1 MRVLILDGH
10 NLIHRARAGFH
21 RGDHS
26 VTFMFFR
33 SLRPLVEKMNPDKVY
48 FVLEGIPKKRIA
60 TDANYKANRKI
71 DNSDPKWQEMQD
83 FFRQKDECVELLYRA
98 FPFSIVRHP
107 DFEADD
113 IIAHY
118 ARLHKEDD
126 VIIASGDSD
135 FIQLLTDEN
144 PQIKLYHPIK
154 KDFVIPPD
162 YNYLEWKSIRG
173 DATDNVPG
181 IPRHGD
187 KTAEKI
193 MRNPD
198 LFAQKMEDPE
208 WKAHFELNLSLI
220 RIDPLT
226 DDEIAGIHVVEP
238 GLQTSLIQ
246 EQFQVWQFSFASKE
260 KPWNTFVQT
269 FSAVM

>member
-10 NLIHRARAGFH
+10 NLLHRARVGF
-21 RGDHS
+21 RKGDHAI
-26 VTFMFFR
+26 TFMFFR
-33 SLRPLVEKMNPDKVY
+33 SLRPLIEKMNPDKVY
-48 FVLEGIPKKRIA
+48 FVLEGSPKKRIEM
-60 TDANYKANRKI
+60 DPDYKANRKI
-71 DNSDPKWQEMQD
+71 SAADPKYQEMTD
-83 FFRQKDECVELLYRA
+83 FFRQKDECVELLYKA

-118 ARLHKEDD
+118 ARLYREDD
-126 VIIASGDSD
+126 VTIVSGDSD
-135 FIQLLTDEN
+135 FIQLLTDED

-154 KDFVIPPD
+154 KEYIQPPD
-162 YNYLEWKSIRG
+162 YNYLEWKAIRG

-193 MRNPD
+193 VRDPL
-198 LFAQKMEDPE
+198 LFGEKMKDPE
-208 WKAHFELNLSLI
+208 WKDHFLRNMGLI

-226 DDEIAGIHVVEP
+226 EEEVSEIQLAENT
-238 GLQTSLIQ
+238 LQPELIQ
-246 EQFQVWQFSFASKE
+246 EQFQHWEFSFASKE
-260 KPWNTFVQT
+260 KSWSKFVETFIEV
-269 FSAVM
+269 A